1 MWNILYVF
9 PFERAKR
16 LEVYPQKKIGFTL
29 LSVDWLICS
38 CISVS
43 WYALL
48 LPGLGTQCDHNPRQ
62 GRSRGLGWAE
72 GEYYLIHC
80 WAGLSYWL
88 TYGAEKTQLMVLF
101 QNTSVFQALK
111 GKPDLRE
118 SQRQAEKRSS
128 HRRSGTTKRFP
139 AECGSLFIEGCRK
152 LGKGIKGNYLFT
164 SPSYW
169 CGLHLWVYSEKIKR
183 RESWEWGES
192 CGTAGTDVTEECHS
206 HTDITLW
213 WMEYEMAGVP
223 GNCSPSSYQ
232 GLIGAGLGT
241 GVASF
246 SYLGVAGGWGVNS
259 EPSTDWETRGD
270 TANFGHVVFLFSAE
284 LLFSRPCHKDMFTEL
299 WVLNETLHCLF
310 IYQFNYFVGRG

>member
-1 MWNILYVF
+1 MFIRDNYIVIWIYRCF
-9 PFERAKR
+9 QKQWEIYHKQR
-16 LEVYPQKKIGFTL
+16 LERCK
-29 LSVDWLICS
+29 
-38 CISVS
+38 
-43 WYALL
+43 
-48 LPGLGTQCDHNPRQ
+48 
-62 GRSRGLGWAE
+62 
-72 GEYYLIHC
+72 
-80 WAGLSYWL
+80 
-88 TYGAEKTQLMVLF
+88 
-101 QNTSVFQALK
+101 
-111 GKPDLRE
+111 
-118 SQRQAEKRSS
+118 
-128 HRRSGTTKRFP
+128 
-139 AECGSLFIEGCRK
+139 
-152 LGKGIKGNYLFT
+152 
-164 SPSYW
+164 
-169 CGLHLWVYSEKIKR
+169 KIKR